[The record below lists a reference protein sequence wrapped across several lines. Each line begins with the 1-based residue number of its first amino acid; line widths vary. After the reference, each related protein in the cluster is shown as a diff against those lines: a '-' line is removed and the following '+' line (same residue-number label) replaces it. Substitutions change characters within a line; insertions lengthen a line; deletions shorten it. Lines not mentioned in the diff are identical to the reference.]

1 MSTDYVTL
9 TIDDVEVTVPEG
21 TTVIDAAE
29 EAGVP
34 IPLFCQ
40 EMGKPKGDRCRKCVA
55 EIRLLDV
62 TTGGHRTVT
71 EREHGCWDAVEEGMH
86 IVVPGPP
93 DRSRWRADGGQPE
106 RRTLAVGKRKPLVL
120 EPDPEAP
127 EVQLT
132 IDGVDVTVPKG
143 TTVIEAAKQIGVHIP
158 HFCYHPGLPVD
169 GNCRMCIA
177 DVRTWNPRREQHVPA
192 RRPAVTCKELAQD
205 NMQVFTDRSMVR
217 AARESVMEFLLI
229 NHPIDCPICDKAGEC
244 MLQDQYMS
252 HAGTRSELRD
262 QKVHKPRLVPFGDR
276 ILYNGERCI
285 LCRRC
290 TRFTEHITQTH
301 ELGIVNRGDR
311 SIVEVVGG
319 GTFDNPYSDNVADVC
334 PVGALTKTDFRF
346 KSRVWFLKHTESV
359 CGACSRNCNVIV
371 DHDGEQVVR
380 VMPRE
385 REEIN
390 GHWMCN
396 EGRDLHKEVGHERRP
411 SVPELDFDYAEA
423 DDVIAWIGQQL
434 KAVKGKPDRWAVLVS
449 PWASNERAWLLSWL
463 TRQLGGV
470 NLDVIT
476 GWTTGYPA
484 DDLLHT
490 DDHNPNRRGVV
501 EAGVAPGEG
510 GMGTADILQACDDG
524 NIDLLIVWGAGL
536 LADVAGDEEL
546 LKETLGSV
554 GKVVS
559 ITATV
564 DEVCEAAHAV
574 LPLRNWL
581 ESDGTWTN
589 VDGHTSRYCKALRPP
604 PETTDSFDALVRIAQ
619 AAGLK
624 PPVTTLRQ
632 ARKKLKLD
640 APRDALQVLDG
651 RFEFPGDQTRFRHAG
666 MVEEV

>member
-1 MSTDYVTL
+1 MTEFVTL

-29 EAGVP
+29 EAGIP
-34 IPLFCQ
+34 IPLYCQ

-55 EIRLLDV
+55 EIRIWDAS
-62 TTGGHRTVT
+62 TGSHHSST
-71 EREHGCWDAVEEGMH
+71 EVEHGCWDAVEDGMH

-93 DRSRWRADGGQPE
+93 DRSRWRADSPE
-106 RRTLAVGKRKPLVL
+106 ARTLAIGPRKPLVL

-127 EVQLT
+127 TVALT

-143 TTVIEAAKQIGVHIP
+143 TTVIEAAKQVGVHIP

-192 RRPAVTCKELAQD
+192 RRPAVTCKEVAQN
-205 NMQVFTDRSMVR
+205 NMQVLTDTEMVR
-217 AARESVMEFLLI
+217 KARESVMEFLLI

-244 MLQDQYMS
+244 MLQDQYML
-252 HAGTRSELRD
+252 HAGARSELRE
-262 QKVHKPRLVPFGDR
+262 QKVHKPRLVPFGER

-290 TRFTEHITQTH
+290 TRFTEHVTQTH

-311 SIVEVVGG
+311 SVVELVKGDG
-319 GTFDNPYSDNVADVC
+319 FENPYSDCVADVC

-359 CGACSRNCNVIV
+359 CGACSRNCNVIL
-371 DHDGEQVVR
+371 DHDGDQVIR

-396 EGRDLHKEVGHERRP
+396 EGRDLHSEFSHHRRP
-411 SVPELDFDYAEA
+411 PVPELDFDYAEA
-423 DDVIAWIGQQL
+423 DDVIAWLGEQL
-434 KAVKGKPDRWAVLVS
+434 KAVKGKPERWAVLVS
-449 PWASNERAWLLSWL
+449 PWTSNERAWLLSWL
-463 TRQLGGV
+463 VKRLGGV

-476 GWTTGYPA
+476 GWTSGYPA

-490 DDHNPNRRGVV
+490 DDHNPNRRGAV
-501 EAGVAPGEG
+501 EAGVAPAEG
-510 GMGTADILQACDDG
+510 GLDTAGILQACDDG
-524 NIDLLIVWGAGL
+524 DIDLLIVWGAGL
-536 LADVAGDEEL
+536 LADVGGDEEL

-559 ITATV
+559 VTATV

-574 LPLRNWL
+574 LPLRNWM

-589 VDGHTSRYCKALRPP
+589 VDGHTSRYRRALRPP
-604 PETTDSFDALVRIAQ
+604 PEAHDGVRVLVRICE
-619 AAGLK
+619 AAGLE
-624 PPVTTLRQ
+624 PPVKTLRDV
-632 ARKKLKLD
+632 RKKLQQ
-640 APRDALQVLDG
+640 ATPRDALQVVDG
-651 RFEFPGDQTRFRHAG
+651 RFEFPSEQALFRHVG
-666 MVEEV
+666 GLEEV